1 MHQAVNTNVGAL
13 FKPTSQS
20 MLTRIHPIAEA
31 RIFREQRGESVS
43 SGILPYGGQVTGIS
57 QVWSGSVAGV

>member
-20 MLTRIHPIAEA
+20 MLTRMHPIAEA
-31 RIFREQRGESVS
+31 HIFREQRGESVS
-43 SGILPYGGQVTGIS
+43 SGILPYGG
-57 QVWSGSVAGV
+57 